1 MPTAVKLDHDR
12 IRAKLNDISRSLTRL
27 RNLRSVSREAFLADE
42 DTQDIA
48 RSRLL
53 TAIEAALNICYHAT
67 ARYLQRVPEDY
78 GQCFTLLADAGM
90 MPGDL
95 GRRLSAM
102 ARFRNRLVHLY
113 WDIDYGQVYDFL
125 QADLDDLES
134 FSREAAS
141 WL

>member
-1 MPTAVKLDHDR
+1 MAVRLDHDR
-12 IRAKLNDISRSLTRL
+12 IRAKLNDISRSLMRL
-27 RNLRSVSREAFLADE
+27 RNLRSMTREAFLADE
-42 DTQDIA
+42 DSQDIA

-53 TAIEAALNICYHAT
+53 IAIEASLNICYHAT

-90 MPGDL
+90 IPGGL
-95 GRRLSAM
+95 GRRLSSM

-113 WDIDYGQVYDFL
+113 WDIDYSQVYDYM